1 MYHVAFFCNE
11 KKKNHPKQLQSTCS
25 SDQTEVCKTNDS
37 SLFFFRKGRRKDN
50 SKDSPTP
57 PVPEEARQYLEDS
70 CVRERVTD
78 ADFYKLVALPP
89 SVDYN
94 EWLATHCK

>member
-1 MYHVAFFCNE
+1 M
-11 KKKNHPKQLQSTCS
+11 
-25 SDQTEVCKTNDS
+25 
-37 SLFFFRKGRRKDN
+37 LFEISVMLKLNILYLFFRKGRRKDN

-94 EWLATHCK
+94 EWLATHCKWSI